1 MKKTNAARILDQLK
15 VNYRLLEYNYDE
27 DDLSAANAAQQLGV
41 PADHIFKTLVARG
54 DKTGVITVS
63 IPGDHELDLKALARL
78 SGNKKVELI
87 ALKELQPLTGYLR
100 GAVSPLGMK
109 NAYPYFLDL
118 EVEKFPEVIV
128 SAGARGLQIALAP
141 ADLARATSAVAGKIT
156 RTTI

>member
-1 MKKTNAARILDQLK
+1 MKKTNAARLLDQLK
-15 VNYRLLEYNYDE
+15 IDYSLLEYDYDQ
-27 DDLSAANAAQQLGV
+27 DDLSAASAAQQLGV
-41 PADHIFKTLVARG
+41 PADQLFKTLVARG
-54 DKTGVITVS
+54 DKTGVITAS

-118 EVEKFPEVIV
+118 EVEKFSEVIV

-141 ADLARATSAVAGKIT
+141 QDLVTATKAVTGKLT
-156 RTTI
+156 RK

>member
-1 MKKTNAARILDQLK
+1 MKKTNAARLLDQLK
-15 VNYRLLEYNYDE
+15 IDYSLLEYDYDQ
-27 DDLSAANAAQQLGV
+27 DDLSAASAAQQLGV
-41 PADHIFKTLVARG
+41 PADQLFKTLVARG
-54 DKTGVITVS
+54 DKTGVITAS

-128 SAGARGLQIALAP
+128 SAGIRGLQIALAP
-141 ADLARATSAVAGKIT
+141 LDLVKATRAVTGQIT
-156 RTTI
+156 RKY

>member
-1 MKKTNAARILDQLK
+1 MKKTNAARLLDQLK
-15 VNYRLLEYNYDE
+15 IDYRLLEYDYDQ
-27 DDLSAANAAQQLGV
+27 DDLSAASAAQQLGV
-41 PADHIFKTLVARG
+41 PADQIFKTLVARG
-54 DKTGVITVS
+54 DKTGVITAS

-109 NAYPYFLDL
+109 SAYPYFLDQ

-128 SAGARGLQIALAP
+128 SAGIRGLQIAVKP
-141 ADLARATSAVAGKIT
+141 SDLAKATKAVTGQIT
-156 RTTI
+156 RR